1 MKGARSIARQ
11 SRSDD
16 ETRRGQAKTSQR
28 CEQRHTPAARE
39 TQQSESGPRSGP
51 AKKGNNM
58 RARSRVLL
66 SARARWLAQRSTVA
80 ACGATRAAKRSSA
93 LVEPK
98 VPVATEDWSYHLRLG
113 PAREATILIA
123 CLAALSLAI
132 ACSPLAWS
140 CCWSNYPSLNVV
152 RGGTPPRA
160 LRTARL
166 LLAPQNRRAA
176 ASVGGDCV

>member
-1 MKGARSIARQ
+1 
-11 SRSDD
+11 
-16 ETRRGQAKTSQR
+16 
-28 CEQRHTPAARE
+28 
-39 TQQSESGPRSGP
+39 
-51 AKKGNNM
+51 M

-132 ACSPLAWS
+132 ACSVWKVRDTEQVKNGHSGQTFDLG
-140 CCWSNYPSLNVV
+140 SNTFDLSDLEPSQIRVTSGQ
-152 RGGTPPRA
+152 GG
-160 LRTARL
+160 LRSNILTL
-166 LLAPQNRRAA
+166 STLT
-176 ASVGGDCV
+176 